1 MQYYNETETGNRIKN
16 LRMKDGMPQEELAQ
30 KQTINF
36 DRLGRNERGHKG
48 MSIDVAITIATEFQV
63 SLDYLLLG
71 KTQQTDLLKKEFY
84 ELINSMERIA
94 EKL

>member
-16 LRMKDGMPQEELAQ
+16 LRMQHGMSQEELAQ
-30 KQTINF
+30 KLTINF
-36 DRLGRNERGHKG
+36 DHLGRIERGHKG